1 MNTKD
6 SCRRYIESHLTRSVI
21 LPCRGLE
28 DPTDRHDSEK
38 PRSVPWFTDKIGEFL
53 QTWLYEVAVRVQI
66 PVRVHFVPRDV
77 SLSQFRV
84 PEVPQGCKLLPS
96 L

>member
-28 DPTDRHDSEK
+28 DPTSSFVYDSDALMRIGDRHDSEK

-53 QTWLYEVAVRVQI
+53 HSRSGVRSGDEQ
-66 PVRVHFVPRDV
+66 
-77 SLSQFRV
+77 L
-84 PEVPQGCKLLPS
+84 QGDGGHAR
-96 L
+96 